1 MNLDETPLKSFS
13 VGAFLS
19 ASPANPDNVSLQ
31 SFIFLLRFLTF
42 IMHKTIAQCF
52 SCVQR
57 VFALHSANSMS
68 FNKEEEKT
76 IMIIVINNNNLGRAF
91 WEQLN
96 KTCVVLQYYCVVN

>member
-1 MNLDETPLKSFS
+1 MKHLLRVS
-13 VGAFLS
+13 VSGLFFQHLPQIPITS
-19 ASPANPDNVSLQ
+19 VYSHL
-31 SFIFLLRFLTF
+31 FFLLRFLTF